1 MTEQNKKTLNKRKAV
16 GWGAVIAVLIPLLV
30 SFISNIDGAGI
41 GKRVSDELVKPSA
54 TIEASK
60 ETKSEQS
67 LEKLQVRVEELGKG
81 ITSNKIEI
89 EVVKTEL
96 QRLKEDLG
104 STVARITIENA
115 ENLKRLIEI
124 LQTMARIEGF
134 LDGMKDQKGG
144 DR

>member
-1 MTEQNKKTLNKRKAV
+1 MTEQSKKTLNKRKAV

-41 GKRVSDELVKPSA
+41 GKRVSDELLKPSA

-67 LEKLQVRVEELGKG
+67 LEKLQIRVEELGKG